1 MSDNL
6 DPKQFI
12 PSDSDI
18 QKLLDKELA
27 GDLDAISLEDHII
40 KTTLEHLNRLN
51 RNRRE

>member
-1 MSDNL
+1 M
-6 DPKQFI
+6 PKLNPDQFI

-18 QKLLDKELA
+18 QKLLDKELD
-27 GDLDAISLEDHII
+27 GDLDEASLEEHII